1 MKEANFKET
10 EIGKIPVDWEVKNF
24 LDVFNFLSTANYS
37 RAEVSENENT
47 GYIHYGDIHTKFN
60 FHLDLSKQISGF
72 VSKEKQ
78 KNYAKIEIGDL
89 IMADASEDYSG
100 VGKSVEVLKLNKKD
114 TISGLHTFLIRDK
127 NKNFALGFKGYL
139 HSNPLIKKQYDSL
152 ATGLKVFSL
161 SKGCFQNIQIPLPPL
176 AEQEKIAEVLSDTD
190 LWIESTE
197 ALLAKKRQIK
207 KGAMQK
213 LLSPKEDWEVRKLG
227 EVVKIKK
234 GEQFNSSLLNNESP
248 FPCYSGGIEPSG
260 FSEKFNED
268 GNCIIISE
276 GGNSCGF
283 INFVKSKFWLGG
295 HCYKIISI
303 PKDFDQLFLYQLL
316 KYNQTEIMGLRV
328 GSGLPNIQKKAI
340 ENFEIAFPTSKQTQ
354 QEIAEILS
362 SMDLEIESLEN
373 RLQKARQ
380 LKQGMMQ
387 DLLTGKVRLE

>member
-1 MKEANFKET
+1 MKEANFKQT
-10 EIGKIPVDWEVKNF
+10 EIGKIPEDWEVKNF

-176 AEQEKIAEVLSDTD
+176 SEQEKIAEVLSDTD

-227 EVVKIKK
+227 EVLDYIQPTKYLVKSTDYNNNNFTPVLTAGKTFVLGFTNEEDGIFDKLPTIIFDDFTTANK
-234 GEQFNSSLLNNESP
+234 FVDFPFKAKSSAMKMLVLKSINYSIRYIYEAMQLIEFPLGDHKRHWIGEYQNIEIP
-248 FPCYSGGIEPSG
+248 FPP
-260 FSEKFNED
+260 
-268 GNCIIISE
+268 
-276 GGNSCGF
+276 
-283 INFVKSKFWLGG
+283 
-295 HCYKIISI
+295 
-303 PKDFDQLFLYQLL
+303 L
-316 KYNQTEIMGLRV
+316 K
-328 GSGLPNIQKKAI
+328 
-340 ENFEIAFPTSKQTQ
+340 TQ

-387 DLLTGKVRLE
+387 DLLTGKVRLG

>member
-10 EIGKIPVDWEVKNF
+10 EIGKIPVDGEVKNF

-100 VGKSVEVLKLNKKD
+100 VGKSVEVLKLNNKD

-161 SKGCFQNIQIPLPPL
+161 PFILILFKVIKLNRPFLTINFSK
-176 AEQEKIAEVLSDTD
+176 
-190 LWIESTE
+190 
-197 ALLAKKRQIK
+197 
-207 KGAMQK
+207 
-213 LLSPKEDWEVRKLG
+213 
-227 EVVKIKK
+227 
-234 GEQFNSSLLNNESP
+234 P
-248 FPCYSGGIEPSG
+248 FP
-260 FSEKFNED
+260 
-268 GNCIIISE
+268 
-276 GGNSCGF
+276 
-283 INFVKSKFWLGG
+283 
-295 HCYKIISI
+295 
-303 PKDFDQLFLYQLL
+303 FL
-316 KYNQTEIMGLRV
+316 
-328 GSGLPNIQKKAI
+328 
-340 ENFEIAFPTSKQTQ
+340 
-354 QEIAEILS
+354 
-362 SMDLEIESLEN
+362 
-373 RLQKARQ
+373 
-380 LKQGMMQ
+380 
-387 DLLTGKVRLE
+387 